1 MADEF
6 YQVLGVAKDADT
18 NEIKRAFRAI
28 ARECHPDVAGDDPEK
43 AARFKQCR
51 EAYEV
56 LVDPELRAKYD
67 RPKTRVTR
75 GSGSHGSFF
84 DAMWK
89 RTARDPQPGAPGS
102 PGDPGTF
109 TGRPPTPGSHAGGGQ
124 PADSHAGGRTDAGN
138 AVDMD
143 DLFAGGFGTRER
155 AAGRMRMGKRS
166 NVDIGEDPSQG
177 ATWNRKDGSRT
188 AFTGAG
194 MDSDDPYAPKRGDDL
209 ALEVDV
215 PVSVGRRGGTVSTLY
230 ARLHRNPRW
239 VPGSGEPEVEPI
251 EDVLDVRIIRGTN
264 DGEILQ
270 ERGKGN
276 AGTNYGPYGD
286 LYVTVRLVAD
296 SPREPGP
303 QEEPRGPEL
312 GTLPDPA
319 PGWHARE
326 QAPRPQAHAPPPQA
340 PREQLARDPGI
351 LVLDVSVAEA
361 ILGGRVEVDTPG
373 GRVRVSIPPGT
384 SSGTR
389 LRLAGRGAGGADLTV
404 ETRIVVPKELDPE
417 SRALIEAFA
426 ARNPIP

>member
-6 YQVLGVAKDADT
+6 YQTLGVAKDADT
-18 NEIKRAFRAI
+18 NEIKRAFRTI

-43 AARFKQCR
+43 AERFKRSR

-67 RPKTRVTR
+67 RPKNKVVRPA
-75 GSGSHGSFF
+75 GGHGSFF

-89 RTARDPQPGAPGS
+89 RTSRDPQPGTGFAEDTVS
-102 PGDPGTF
+102 VK
-109 TGRPPTPGSHAGGGQ
+109 GRPNVAGSHAGGGQ
-124 PADSHAGGRTDAGN
+124 PSDSRANGTGN

-155 AAGRMRMGKRS
+155 AAGRMKMGKRA
-166 NVDIGEDPSQG
+166 NVDIGEDPTQG
-177 ATWNRKDGSRT
+177 ATWNRKDGSRS
-188 AFTGAG
+188 AFGGAG
-194 MDSDDPYAPKRGDDL
+194 MGTDDPYAPKRGDDL

-215 PVSVGRRGGTVSTLY
+215 PASVGRNGGTVSTLY
-230 ARLHRNPRW
+230 ERMHRNPRW
-239 VPGSGEPEVEPI
+239 VPGGTDPEVEPI
-251 EDVLDVRIIRGTN
+251 EDVLDVRIIRGTG

-296 SPREPGP
+296 PPREPAP
-303 QEEPRGPEL
+303 EPAAEP
-312 GTLPDPA
+312 TPHPA
-319 PGWHARE
+319 
-326 QAPRPQAHAPPPQA
+326 APRPRPPPPPTVA
-340 PREQLARDPGI
+340 PTVAPSVAPAAAREAGLV
-351 LVLDVSVAEA
+351 VLDVSVAEA
-361 ILGGRVEVDTPG
+361 ILGGRAEVDTPG

-389 LRLAGRGAGGADLTV
+389 LRLAGRGAGGADLLV
-404 ETRIVVPKELDPE
+404 ETRIVVPKDLDPE

-426 ARNPIP
+426 ARNPIS